1 MNERSVRSKIAEA
14 ITQLQAGGMISDGF
28 KPIERFDI
36 SAGAGQPPEYQVAIT
51 HRSIDGMDISEAVQI
66 SCEVIGPLILIFEQA
81 FRIVYPAS
89 REEIE
94 LAKNANFQQD
104 EGANKAIL
112 SGQVG
117 TEFVSKMEEA
127 KKKIEELTINQTASG
142 EQDSSLVNSNLDIST
157 TGTV

>member
-1 MNERSVRSKIAEA
+1 MNERSVRSKIGEA
-14 ITQLQAGGMISDGF
+14 ITQLKVEGMISDGF

-51 HRSIDGMDISEAVQI
+51 HKSIDGMDISEAVQI
-66 SCEVIGPLILIFEQA
+66 SCEVIGSLILILEQA

-89 REEIE
+89 HEEIE
-94 LAKNANFQQD
+94 EAKNANSRQD
-104 EGANKAIL
+104 ESASKGTL
-112 SGQVG
+112 SGPVG